1 MIDTI
6 KMTPIEYS
14 AQSRDYQVIARLY
27 TALFNLS
34 KMYIDNNHFWTND
47 IDKKLSRLRSFT
59 LNFRNKYDWDLDELK
74 VVSSC
79 FKYLMFRKGTKTAL
93 MYCIYI
99 LMRIKNL
106 EGVIKEDVAIEIVDN
121 LITIRIPEYLTNL
134 GAIEDLIRYLIP
146 AGFTYRV
153 IKYIEFTPA
162 TDDIVKLSAPD
173 SIEYNKYK
181 SAKITIKAS
190 DQDIIDSAKYMGTK
204 VTAGTSGDIPDI
216 PYGEIGTNDYLPG
229 SIGNTVILQDDLF
242 QTDIDS
248 NTGTILNPINIDQDP
263 NSGTI

>member
-6 KMTPIEYS
+6 KMTPAEYS

-59 LNFRNKYDWDLDELK
+59 LNFRNKYDWDLDDLK

-93 MYCIYI
+93 RYCIYI

-106 EGVIKEDVAIEIVDN
+106 EGTITDNNIKIIGNLIEIQ
-121 LITIRIPEYLTNL
+121 IPENLTNL

-153 IKYIEFTPA
+153 ILYKEVNLNQEVKVVAY
-162 TDDIVKLSAPD
+162 TDKDNDGTSLINSHQYSSSKV
-173 SIEYNKYK
+173 
-181 SAKITIKAS
+181 TIKSS
-190 DQDIIDSAKYMGTK
+190 DQDISLDSAKYMGTK
-204 VTAGTSGDIPDI
+204 VDESGPEI
-216 PYGEIGTNDYLPG
+216 PYPFDPDDTDNYIPG
-229 SIGNTVILQDDLF
+229 SIGNTIVLTNKSIN
-242 QTDIDS
+242 DS
-248 NTGTILNPINIDQDP
+248 NYQQ
-263 NSGTI
+263 S